1 MEKKYF
7 AYGKTE
13 TDYLTERDPV
23 LGAAIARIGHIDRE
37 VIPNL
42 FTALVNSI
50 AGQQISG
57 KALATVWARLCDRLG
72 EITPETILAA
82 GEDGLRAC
90 GMSGR
95 KAGYMLAAAH
105 AVQDGTINI
114 HSLVDKSDD
123 EIIKTLTALP
133 GVGRWTAE
141 MLLIFALGRPDV
153 LSFRDLGIRRGIM
166 LLEQKETLSA
176 EEFEAFRRRCSPYG
190 TLASLYLW
198 RIKDGGLSI
207 PSRS

>member
-72 EITPETILAA
+72 EITPETIFAE

-141 MLLIFALGRPDV
+141 MLLIFSLERPDV
-153 LSFRDLGIRRGIM
+153 LAFDDFGIRKGMCRLYG
-166 LLEQKETLSA
+166 LEDLTRAQ
-176 EEFEAFRRRCSPYG
+176 FEKYRARYAPYATVAG
-190 TLASLYLW
+190 LYLW
-198 RIKDGGLSI
+198 EIAAQKKDG
-207 PSRS
+207 

>member
-1 MEKKYF
+1 MEKKFF
-7 AYGKTE
+7 AYGKIETE
-13 TDYLTERDPV
+13 YLTKRDPV

-141 MLLIFALGRPDV
+141 MLLIFSLERPDV
-153 LSFRDLGIRRGIM
+153 LAFDDFGIRKGLCRLYG
-166 LLEQKETLSA
+166 LEELTRVQF
-176 EEFEAFRRRCSPYG
+176 EEYRARYAPYATVAG
-190 TLASLYLW
+190 LYLW
-198 RIKDGGLSI
+198 EIAAQKKDG
-207 PSRS
+207 

>member
-57 KALATVWARLCDRLG
+57 KALANVWARLCDRLG
-72 EITPETILAA
+72 EITPGTILAT

-141 MLLIFALGRPDV
+141 MLLIFSLERPDV
-153 LSFRDLGIRRGIM
+153 LAFDDFGIRKGLCRLYG
-166 LLEQKETLSA
+166 LEELTRVQF
-176 EEFEAFRRRCSPYG
+176 EEYRARYAPYATVAG
-190 TLASLYLW
+190 LYLW
-198 RIKDGGLSI
+198 EIAAQKKDG
-207 PSRS
+207 

>member
-42 FTALVNSI
+42 CTALVNSI

-72 EITPETILAA
+72 EITPGTILAT

-141 MLLIFALGRPDV
+141 MLLIFSLERPDV
-153 LSFRDLGIRRGIM
+153 LAFDDFGIRKGLCRLYG
-166 LLEQKETLSA
+166 LEELTRVQF
-176 EEFEAFRRRCSPYG
+176 EEYRARYAPYATVAG
-190 TLASLYLW
+190 LYLW
-198 RIKDGGLSI
+198 EIAAQKKDG
-207 PSRS
+207 

>member
-141 MLLIFALGRPDV
+141 MLLIFSLERPDV
-153 LSFRDLGIRRGIM
+153 LAFDDFGIRKGMCRLYG
-166 LLEQKETLSA
+166 LEDLTRAQ
-176 EEFEAFRRRCSPYG
+176 FEKYRARYAPYATVAG
-190 TLASLYLW
+190 LYLW
-198 RIKDGGLSI
+198 EIAAQKKDG
-207 PSRS
+207 